1 MAHIAKLGAQTD
13 EFISAFT
20 GWPTQV
26 SCPPQTLTVRV
37 LQPCC
42 LSTKVEIQML
52 MVHLE
57 QICKVQCKERC
68 SSQDIPLWTVPTSQP
83 IRC

>member
-26 SCPPQTLTVRV
+26 CPCPQTLTVAAPAVFSLVPGNQRWDI
-37 LQPCC
+37 
-42 LSTKVEIQML
+42 VEIQIL
-52 MVHLE
+52 ILHLE
-57 QICKVQCKERC
+57 QIYKVQCEQRC
-68 SSQDIPLWTVPTSQP
+68 SS
-83 IRC
+83 